1 MSKILI
7 LGHGNLGQALAR
19 VYADQ
24 KPIVW
29 DKAEL
34 DITNANE
41 ARQKITALKPN
52 LIFNAAALTDTKAA
66 ETTLRA
72 EALAVNATAVG
83 NLAQIAK
90 NLGATFVHFSTDY
103 VFDGRK
109 KEGYTEIDIPKNP
122 LNYYGFT
129 KLEGERLMLRAYGLT
144 HESIKYKVSSIKYP
158 FYLVRTSWLFAKG
171 TGFPFKILELAK
183 KQNEIKIINDQ
194 HGKPTYAPDL
204 AAATRALIDDQ
215 APSGIYHLTNEP
227 AMTWYDLA
235 KLTLEIA
242 ISAGSDLAPTARSDP
257 AVLNVLPVK
266 TGAFPDPVKRP
277 EWSVLHNA
285 KRPPLRHIRD
295 ALAECVGN

>member
-7 LGHGNLGQALAR
+7 LGHGTLGQALAQ

-34 DITNANE
+34 DITNAHD
-41 ARQKITALKPN
+41 ARQKITELKPS
-52 LIFNAAALTDTKAA
+52 LILNAAALTDTKAA

-83 NLAQIAK
+83 HLAKIAK
-90 NLGATFVHFSTDY
+90 DLGTTFVHFSTDY

-109 KEGYTEIDIPKNP
+109 KEGYTEADIPANP
-122 LNYYGFT
+122 LNYYGLT
-129 KLEGERLMLRAYGLT
+129 KLEGERLMLQAYGLT

-158 FYLVRTSWLFAKG
+158 FYLIRTSWLFARG
-171 TGFPFKILELAK
+171 TGFPSKILELAK
-183 KQNEIKIINDQ
+183 NPPAGGLKVINDQ

-215 APSGIYHLTNEP
+215 APSGIYHLTNTP

-235 KLTLEIA
+235 KLTLKT
-242 ISAGSDLAPTARSDP
+242 AGRARTVLARKVIPI
-257 AVLNVLPVK
+257 K
-266 TGAFPDPVKRP
+266 TGEFPDLVKRP

-285 KRPPLRHIRD
+285 KRPPLRPISEAFKD
-295 ALAECVGN
+295 YYA

>member
-109 KEGYTEIDIPKNP
+109 KEGYAEIDIPKNP

-144 HESIKYKVSSIKYP
+144 HESIKYKVSSIKYQDGLNS
-158 FYLVRTSWLFAKG
+158 F
-171 TGFPFKILELAK
+171 ILPKDGDYRLDVYYEPQKWVNIGL
-183 KQNEIKIINDQ
+183 II
-194 HGKPTYAPDL
+194 
-204 AAATRALIDDQ
+204 
-215 APSGIYHLTNEP
+215 SGIT
-227 AMTWYDLA
+227 LA
-235 KLTLEIA
+235 SIILFLIRGYK
-242 ISAGSDLAPTARSDP
+242 
-257 AVLNVLPVK
+257 
-266 TGAFPDPVKRP
+266 KR
-277 EWSVLHNA
+277 
-285 KRPPLRHIRD
+285 
-295 ALAECVGN
+295 